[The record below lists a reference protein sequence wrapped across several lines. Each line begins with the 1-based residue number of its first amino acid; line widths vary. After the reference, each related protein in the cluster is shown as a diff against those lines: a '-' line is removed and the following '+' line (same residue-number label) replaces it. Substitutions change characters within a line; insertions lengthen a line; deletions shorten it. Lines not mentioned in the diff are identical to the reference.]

1 MNLWKFLNNGSKKT
15 LFTTPSPSQKSPV
28 LKELNEFYK
37 RDLSE
42 IEGLDNLQNP
52 KGVIK
57 NAQFRACEIYNTERT
72 FFLTQGATTG
82 ILAAMKAVIRPGDR
96 ILIARKCHK
105 SVLSGVVVSG

>member
-1 MNLWKFLNNGSKKT
+1 MNLWKLLNNGSKKT
-15 LFTTPSPSQKSPV
+15 LFTTPSHSQKSPV

-72 FFLTQGATTG
+72 FFLT
-82 ILAAMKAVIRPGDR
+82 
-96 ILIARKCHK
+96 
-105 SVLSGVVVSG
+105 